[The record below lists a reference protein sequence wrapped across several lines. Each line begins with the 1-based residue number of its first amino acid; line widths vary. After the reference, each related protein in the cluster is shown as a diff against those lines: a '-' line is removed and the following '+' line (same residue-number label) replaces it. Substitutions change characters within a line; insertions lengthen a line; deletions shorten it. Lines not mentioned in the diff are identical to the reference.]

1 MRFFTD
7 YMNICPIP
15 KGLGFLDEISTKI
28 IDIKKLNPASDT
40 AALETKID
48 RLVYQLYD
56 LTAEEI
62 EIIEGSV
69 R

>member
-1 MRFFTD
+1 M
-7 YMNICPIP
+7 
-15 KGLGFLDEISTKI
+15 GFLDEISTKI

-40 AALETKID
+40 TALETKID
-48 RLVYQLYD
+48 RLGYQLYD